1 MTEKAFYNLMKTM
14 PRTDYIVK
22 IESRFNG
29 DTKLYI
35 ENEVLEY
42 DGNTDEFIWSYDWN
56 EGQEYINIAG
66 IIAVEDVI
74 VPDWIN
80 FKEV

>member
-1 MTEKAFYNLMKTM
+1 MTEEAFYNLMKTM

-42 DGNTDEFIWSYDWN
+42 NGDTDSFIWSYDWN
-56 EGQEYINIAG
+56 EGQEYINIVG
-66 IIAVEDVI
+66 CIALEDI
-74 VPDWIN
+74 KVPDN
-80 FKEV
+80 LRR